1 MMLTYLPIKKP
12 DDTKNKSKY
21 KYKTTNE
28 MMMTYLPIEKPDDT
42 EHKNKYKEGGGES
55 GTAKRITY
63 VSLLS
68 MVNYL

>member
-1 MMLTYLPIKKP
+1 
-12 DDTKNKSKY
+12 
-21 KYKTTNE
+21 
-28 MMMTYLPIEKPDDT
+28 MMTYIPIEKPDDT